1 MKILFTKFQY
11 GRGVGHDT
19 CIVAIAR
26 ACEATPDFRRTR
38 LNAGAGLTVHVGEA
52 FLYR

>member
-1 MKILFTKFQY
+1 VKILFTKFQY

-26 ACEATPDFRRTR
+26 ALAKRHQIFVAP
-38 LNAGAGLTVHVGEA
+38 G
-52 FLYR
+52 